1 MAQPLSKVVGGGSL
15 AEMLQAKK
23 SKLKKVHEPV
33 EQGDN
38 AIVAS
43 SHEGNDMWNADATLQ
58 QRRGFDISKG
68 EEEQF
73 GKYQS
78 YMQAFNMEVWLDSL
92 RDVTMET
99 TFVPMGVAH
108 ADALVQAYEAAQE
121 QGGTQEIQLPDGV
134 AGALS
139 DLFSRRLQPAMRAL
153 TDSMSGGCFVKT
165 SSRSAKDHA
174 DLDTLKNQLLSAM
187 ENRLGISVSSG
198 QKPDENASM
207 IAMSYASIE
216 QLKMVDAEHVMHIF
230 TRSER
235 IWHDMHLAL
244 NQFKRRN
251 TWDESA
257 QSLVVRRWIQFEP
270 DMEFRC
276 FIYEGQVVAIS
287 QYRHLCYFPRLCAN
301 YRMIFDTLIS
311 FLNELCLPVLKGV
324 FPLDDYVLDVGIELS
339 GAVSSESTTSTG
351 ILDEAPGSLAE
362 PTSATK
368 VHKCWAIEANPYFET
383 TDGCLFSWDKDR
395 GTLLRACRPLFERVD
410 IAKSDPNPEFR
421 IVTQAKRGASSLVF
435 GSWRKAMQDACLR

>member
-1 MAQPLSKVVGGGSL
+1 
-15 AEMLQAKK
+15 MLQAKK
-23 SKLKKVHEPV
+23 GKLKKIPEPM
-33 EQGDN
+33 EQGENITAACSPDGSN
-38 AIVAS
+38 
-43 SHEGNDMWNADATLQ
+43 MWNAGATLQ

-78 YMQAFNMEVWLDSL
+78 YMQAFNMEVWLDAL

-99 TFVPMGVAH
+99 TLVPMGAAH
-108 ADALVQAYEAAQE
+108 AEALVKACEAAQE
-121 QGGTQEIQLPDGV
+121 QGATQDFEKEVQLSDGV
-134 AGALS
+134 ASVLS
-139 DLFSRRLQPAMRAL
+139 DLFSRRLQPAMNAL

-174 DLDTLKNQLLSAM
+174 DLDTLKDRLLSAM
-187 ENRLGISVSSG
+187 ENQLGISVSSG
-198 QKPDENASM
+198 QKPDENANM
-207 IAMSYASIE
+207 IAMSYASME
-216 QLKMVDAEHVMHIF
+216 QLKMADAEHVMHIF

-244 NQFKRRN
+244 NQYKRRN

-257 QSLVVRRWIQFEP
+257 QSLVVRRWIRFEP

-276 FIYEGQVVAIS
+276 FICEGQVVAIS

-301 YRMIFDTLIS
+301 RSIILDTLTS
-311 FLNELCLPVLKGV
+311 FLNDLCLPVLKGV

-339 GAVSSESTTSTG
+339 EAVSSESMTSTG
-351 ILDEAPGSLAE
+351 ILDDAPGSLAD
-362 PTSATK
+362 PTGATK

-383 TDGCLFSWDKDR
+383 TDGCLFSWEKDR
-395 GTLLRACRPLFERVD
+395 GTLLRACRPPFERVD
-410 IAKSDPNPEFR
+410 IGKSDPNPEFR

-435 GSWRKAMQDACLR
+435 GCWKKAMQDARFK